1 MDRLSVVVKPTQRY
15 RVQVKRDAV
24 RLYETGLSC
33 RVVAER
39 IKVEGVASPHYG
51 TVLRWAKDA
60 GKGRKTHGRRFDLS
74 CELVLALYDRGLHVD
89 EIAQRFSVRTSTIY
103 DRLHEVGAKMRPS
116 RIRYGHV
123 LTEGRLRQLYMEKN
137 SRAQDIAAKVGC
149 NVGTVYN
156 WLRRNGIPLKRPRRA
171 P

>member
-1 MDRLSVVVKPTQRY
+1 MPPHS
-15 RVQVKRDAV
+15 VQVKRDAV

-33 RVVAER
+33 RAVAER
-39 IKVEGVASPHYG
+39 MEAEGVASPHYV

-60 GKGRKTHGRRFDLS
+60 GKGRKTHGHRFALS
-74 CELVLALYDRGLHVD
+74 GEIVRALYDRGLDVD
-89 EIAQRFSVRTSTIY
+89 EIAQRFRVGTSTIY
-103 DRLHEVGAKMRPS
+103 KRLHEAGAKMRPS

-123 LTEGRLRQLYMEKN
+123 LTEGRLRTLYSREN
-137 SRAQDIAAKVGC
+137 SRAQDIAAKFGC

-156 WLRRNGIPLKRPRRA
+156 WLRRNDIPLKRPRQT

>member
-1 MDRLSVVVKPTQRY
+1 MPPHS
-15 RVQVKRDAV
+15 VQVKRDAV

-33 RVVAER
+33 RAVAER
-39 IKVEGVASPHYG
+39 MEAEGVASPHYV

-60 GKGRKTHGRRFDLS
+60 GKGRKTHGHRFALS
-74 CELVLALYDRGLHVD
+74 GEIVRALYDRGVGVD
-89 EIAQRFSVRTSTIY
+89 EIARRFRVGTTTIY
-103 DRLHEVGAKMRPS
+103 KRLHEVGAKMRPS

-123 LTEGRLRQLYMEKN
+123 LTEGRLRVLYTKKN
-137 SRAQDIAAKVGC
+137 SRAQDIAANFGC

-156 WLRRNGIPLKRPRRA
+156 WLRRYGIPFKRTRRN

>member
-1 MDRLSVVVKPTQRY
+1 MKW
-15 RVQVKRDAV
+15 
-24 RLYETGLSC
+24 
-33 RVVAER
+33 
-39 IKVEGVASPHYG
+39 EGAASAHYV
-51 TVLRWAKDA
+51 TVLRWAKAA
-60 GKGRKTHGRRFDLS
+60 GRGRKTRGRRFALS
-74 CELVLALYDRGLHVD
+74 GEVVRALYSRGMDVD
-89 EIAQRFSVRTSTIY
+89 EIAQRFRAGTTTIY
-103 DRLHEVGAKMRPS
+103 KRLHEAGAKMRPS

>member
-1 MDRLSVVVKPTQRY
+1 MPPYSRLAKTE
-15 RVQVKRDAV
+15 AV
-24 RLYETGLSC
+24 ELYESGLSC
-33 RVVAER
+33 RAVAKKMEA
-39 IKVEGVASPHYG
+39 EGVESPHFV
-51 TVLRWAKDA
+51 TVLRWVKET
-60 GKGRKTHGRRFDLS
+60 GKGRRQRGRRFPVS
-74 CELVLALYDRGLHVD
+74 GEIVRALYDRGVDVD
-89 EIAQRFSVRTSTIY
+89 EIAQRFRAGTTTIY
-103 DRLHEVGAKMRPS
+103 KRLHEVGAKMRPS

-123 LTEGRLRQLYMEKN
+123 LTEGRLRQLYMKKN